1 MYRHVKDDGGLLEM
15 ELSGYLN
22 ELDDMIRF
30 TPDIIPT
37 MARYR
42 NFGTVRTKGVELEL
56 KGDVCPL
63 LYLYANGTWQ
73 DLRDVR
79 ETVPGT
85 NVANPTKDLR
95 IPNVPYLMGN
105 FGAELHR
112 ENLFGGKGQN
122 TRLLYDASYIH
133 EYFYDFEV
141 SKYQERKIP
150 TSFTMDAALEH
161 SFMDNRLTLTLR
173 VKNLTDRHVVSEF
186 NRPLPGRYVG
196 FKVRYAFK

>member
-1 MYRHVKDDGGLLEM
+1 
-15 ELSGYLN
+15 
-22 ELDDMIRF
+22 MIRF

-196 FKVRYAFK
+196 FKVRYVFK

>member
-196 FKVRYAFK
+196 FKVRYVFK

>member
-1 MYRHVKDDGGLLEM
+1 VKDDGGLLEM

-196 FKVRYAFK
+196 FKVRYVFK